1 MAHLDP
7 NNLTWCIVNGPRLS
21 ASIWSAATDLVR
33 QVKTSGAFV
42 MSRTATVAQA
52 SGPEAQDVDAVI
64 AQGLEAGG
72 HRGTFLETDP
82 SSQAGLLPQ
91 IASTVRFL

>member
-7 NNLTWCIVNGPRLS
+7 SNLTWCIVNGPRLS
-21 ASIWSAATDLVR
+21 ASIWSAATDLLR
-33 QVKTSGAFV
+33 QAKTSGALV
-42 MSRTATVAQA
+42 MSRATTVAQA
-52 SGPEAQDVDAVI
+52 SGLDAQCVDAVN
-64 AQGLEAGG
+64 AQGPEAGG

>member
-1 MAHLDP
+1 MWPRNTTTDRLGLDYPIVLAPMA
-7 NNLTWCIVNGPRLS
+7 
-21 ASIWSAATDLVR
+21 
-33 QVKTSGAFV
+33 GA
-42 MSRTATVAQA
+42 
-52 SGPEAQDVDAVI
+52 PPDVDAVN